1 MLYEYLNIYCPKD
14 DVGEYS
20 QWKSF
25 VSFTKLPRL
34 QSEQKKK
41 QHLAVANQLIR
52 HANVKAAANIK
63 VKATA
68 KYKVPV
74 SKEVEII
81 NKWRELDQADREL
94 AKTRAHYEVVQI
106 LQGCSKTSRKWSGF
120 PTSVSM
126 SDGLMFKGLNVLLA

>member
-1 MLYEYLNIYCPKD
+1 MYNMNISCAQD

-41 QHLAVANQLIR
+41 RQLAVANQLIR

-94 AKTRAHYEVVQI
+94 AKTRAHYEVVYKLYKDAVYCSFWKIFGKASLTTQI
-106 LQGCSKTSRKWSGF
+106 VTQ
-120 PTSVSM
+120 
-126 SDGLMFKGLNVLLA
+126 

>member
-1 MLYEYLNIYCPKD
+1 MLFDRQRLRKTSVSLHLTFSSLLPRFH
-14 DVGEYS
+14 
-20 QWKSF
+20 WKSF

-94 AKTRAHYEVVQI
+94 AKTRGKHMV
-106 LQGCSKTSRKWSGF
+106 
-120 PTSVSM
+120 P
-126 SDGLMFKGLNVLLA
+126 GLRFLAVHGVDHMLIR

>member
-94 AKTRAHYEVVQI
+94 AKTRAHYEVGTNCVKF
-106 LQGCSKTSRKWSGF
+106 G
-120 PTSVSM
+120 
-126 SDGLMFKGLNVLLA
+126 